1 MSPRTT
7 SSPLL
12 RIIVVNVF
20 IIAGLV
26 MVQRS
31 GKLTGAMI
39 GFYVFF
45 FLVANTLMYFSARA
59 RQRLMERN
67 K

>member
-45 FLVANTLMYFSARA
+45 FSWQTRSCTSPHAHGSV
-59 RQRLMERN
+59 
-67 K
+67 